1 MKYIIRRYCAAIRS
15 KIVCWHYI

>member
-15 KIVCWHYI
+15 KIVCGHYI